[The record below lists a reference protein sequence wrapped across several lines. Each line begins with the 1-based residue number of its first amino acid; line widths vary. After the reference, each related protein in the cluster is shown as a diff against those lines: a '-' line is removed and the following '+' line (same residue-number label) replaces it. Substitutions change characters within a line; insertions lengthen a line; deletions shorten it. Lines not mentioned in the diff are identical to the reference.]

1 MLKWII
7 SDLDGT
13 LLGHNHETR
22 EMIVDE
28 NTIDFLNK
36 LNKTNKYKMTI
47 ATGRHFANVLD
58 IIDEFKFDYDDNG
71 FIIGM
76 NGAQIYSCKDKKLIQ
91 NTYIENEL
99 LKNFNVAIE
108 YFEKNYNNKFFV
120 IGYQDNFHNIF
131 VYDNKSDYLKDNIEI
146 IKKHEDKNKSLN
158 MILIENFN
166 EVSNVYKIIF
176 SLEPPYNYEK
186 ILVDLKRILPNMN
199 FAQSSER
206 FIEVFPKSI
215 DKSIAIDYIN
225 QNYYNFDKNEI
236 IAFGDSFNDLE
247 MLEYAGTS
255 VTKQSAHAKVR
266 KICDY
271 VIDADSST
279 FVADAL
285 ELLFGE

>member
-47 ATGRHFANVLD
+47 ATGRHFANVID
-58 IIDEFKFDYDDNG
+58 IIDEFKLDYDDNG

-131 VYDNKSDYLKDNIEI
+131 VYDNKSDYLKENIEI

>member
-13 LLGHNHETR
+13 LLGHNHETHQV
-22 EMIVDE
+22 IADE

-36 LNKTNKYKMTI
+36 LNGTNKYKITI
-47 ATGRHFANVLD
+47 ATGRHFANVID
-58 IIDEFKFDYDDNG
+58 IIETVKLDYADNG

-99 LKNFNVAIE
+99 LANIPVAIE

-120 IGYQDNFHNIF
+120 IGYQDNVHNMF
-131 VYDNKSDYLKDNIEI
+131 VYDNKSKYLDANIEI
-146 IKKHEDKNKSLN
+146 IKKHEDDKKSLN
-158 MILIENFN
+158 MTLIENFN
-166 EVSNVYKIIF
+166 QVSNVYKIIF
-176 SLEPPYNYEK
+176 SLEPPYDYEK
-186 ILVDLKRILPNMN
+186 ILSDLKKILPNMN

-206 FIEVFPKSI
+206 FIEVFPKSV

-255 VTKQSAHAKVR
+255 VTKQAAHAKVR

-285 ELLFGE
+285 ELLFGD